1 MTGAK
6 AADGEDCQIS
16 MVKKKSNN
24 DKREQENREKV
35 KLRVRKYRQALKDNP
50 EKYEEAK
57 RRKEQGK
64 IKTIDDLTPREQR
77 KVRKDWRARSKKS
90 YEKKHQIQPK
100 HEHVDN
106 LEAMHLHST
115 CQNTVQNNLMLSP
128 SQKQQVLETPTTL
141 GRFKA
146 GKKRSRKNRRKL
158 RLKIQKL
165 KEELRKE
172 KAKKEKYK
180 KRLYRNRYAGAG
192 ADRDSPIT
200 NVERMIEGQTLTTE
214 VKQAL
219 RFADKKN
226 VLAKNDRSSRRALIA
241 TVSGELIKKYRFQ
254 EKLKMLIPKRLLYPK
269 RKEKQFDR
277 IWTEVRRRVRKF
289 YENDDSSRICPGKK
303 ETITFKKVKKQ
314 KRYLNYSLKELHTKF
329 CSTYPQTKISYSFF
343 CRMRPFWVVPLNVKD
358 RETCLCETHVNFQFL
373 VSKLKFYGI
382 IKESSSSEIIESITC
397 SAEGTL
403 KEACF
408 KRECPDC
415 KNKHVEFSEYNPNEH
430 VKYEKWVSKK
440 ERVLAK
446 GQEKICVKKVK
457 ETLYCNK
464 GDLVQEFKRRLPNF
478 CTHHFNM
485 IHQYE
490 IIREIKRNL
499 SSQDVLI
506 HMDFSENYVCKY
518 SSEVQSA
525 HFGGSKPQITLH
537 TVVTYQKTEQTINEA
552 ISITSYCTLA
562 KSLRHDPSA
571 ISAHLSPIILD
582 IKRKCPLLNE
592 VQFLSDG
599 PSTQY
604 KNKKMFFLLR
614 VLANF
619 LGANSVRWHYF
630 ESHHG
635 KGAPDGIGG
644 CVKRTADSLVA
655 RGEDIP
661 NYETLLKKL
670 QTLNGILVLP
680 IDEREISEFDSKIP
694 VSLEAFKGTMKVHE
708 ALWIKTN
715 PFVVCFRRLS
725 CSDCTADQVCMHYN
739 LGNIKTRLRYE
750 EVYSPSESS
759 CSSEDELPLSTFV
772 RRPSSLN
779 PEDFV
784 LVKIPGKKN
793 HYYHYVAV
801 IISVESENDYTVKY
815 LRKSTEGLFYVFPD
829 VEDIGL
835 ISNNDIVAVLEKP
848 QVRRGQ
854 HFFKIT
860 SEVVNLR

>member
-1 MTGAK
+1 M
-6 AADGEDCQIS
+6 DWE
-16 MVKKKSNN
+16 KSNN

-35 KLRVRKYRQALKDNP
+35 KLRVRKYRKALKDNP

-57 RRKEQGK
+57 RLERERYQRRKKQGK
-64 IKTIDDLTPREQR
+64 TKTIDDLTPREQR
-77 KVRKDWRARSKKS
+77 NVRKDWRARSKKS
-90 YEKKHQIQPK
+90 YEKKRQIQPK

-115 CQNTVQNNLMLSP
+115 CQNTVLNNLMLSP
-128 SQKQQVLETPTTL
+128 SQKQQMLETPTTL

-146 GKKRSRKNRRKL
+146 
-158 RLKIQKL
+158 
-165 KEELRKE
+165 
-172 KAKKEKYK
+172 
-180 KRLYRNRYAGAG
+180 
-192 ADRDSPIT
+192 
-200 NVERMIEGQTLTTE
+200 
-214 VKQAL
+214 
-219 RFADKKN
+219 DKKN
-226 VLAKNDRSSRRALIA
+226 VLDKNDRSSRRALIA
-241 TVSGELIKKYRFQ
+241 TVSGEQIKKYRFQ

-303 ETITFKKVKKQ
+303 ETITFKKVKKH
-314 KRYLNYSLKELHTKF
+314 KIYLNYSLKELHTKF

-358 RETCLCETHVNFQFL
+358 RDTCLCETHVNFQFL

-415 KNKHVEFSEYNPNEH
+415 KDKHVEFSEYNPNEH

-440 ERVLAK
+440 ERVLVK

-552 ISITSYCTLA
+552 ISITSYYTLT

-571 ISAHLSPIILD
+571 ICAHLSPIILD

-592 VQFLSDG
+592 VHFLSDG

-604 KNKKMFFLLR
+604 KSKKMFFLLR

-635 KGAPDGIGG
+635 KGAPVGIGG
-644 CVKRTADSLVA
+644 CVKRTADSFVA

-739 LGNIKTRLRYE
+739 LGSVHYESEVNAEDSTNTCDGILADISTINIKTRLRYE

-815 LRKSTEGLFYVFPD
+815 LRKSTEGLYYVFPD

-848 QVRRGQ
+848 QVRGGQ

>member
-1 MTGAK
+1 
-6 AADGEDCQIS
+6 
-16 MVKKKSNN
+16 
-24 DKREQENREKV
+24 
-35 KLRVRKYRQALKDNP
+35 
-50 EKYEEAK
+50 
-57 RRKEQGK
+57 
-64 IKTIDDLTPREQR
+64 
-77 KVRKDWRARSKKS
+77 
-90 YEKKHQIQPK
+90 
-100 HEHVDN
+100 
-106 LEAMHLHST
+106 
-115 CQNTVQNNLMLSP
+115 
-128 SQKQQVLETPTTL
+128 
-141 GRFKA
+141 
-146 GKKRSRKNRRKL
+146 
-158 RLKIQKL
+158 
-165 KEELRKE
+165 
-172 KAKKEKYK
+172 
-180 KRLYRNRYAGAG
+180 
-192 ADRDSPIT
+192 
-200 NVERMIEGQTLTTE
+200 
-214 VKQAL
+214 
-219 RFADKKN
+219 
-226 VLAKNDRSSRRALIA
+226 
-241 TVSGELIKKYRFQ
+241 
-254 EKLKMLIPKRLLYPK
+254 
-269 RKEKQFDR
+269 
-277 IWTEVRRRVRKF
+277 
-289 YENDDSSRICPGKK
+289 
-303 ETITFKKVKKQ
+303 
-314 KRYLNYSLKELHTKF
+314 
-329 CSTYPQTKISYSFF
+329 
-343 CRMRPFWVVPLNVKD
+343 
-358 RETCLCETHVNFQFL
+358 
-373 VSKLKFYGI
+373 
-382 IKESSSSEIIESITC
+382 
-397 SAEGTL
+397 
-403 KEACF
+403 
-408 KRECPDC
+408 
-415 KNKHVEFSEYNPNEH
+415 
-430 VKYEKWVSKK
+430 
-440 ERVLAK
+440 
-446 GQEKICVKKVK
+446 
-457 ETLYCNK
+457 
-464 GDLVQEFKRRLPNF
+464 
-478 CTHHFNM
+478 
-485 IHQYE
+485 
-490 IIREIKRNL
+490 
-499 SSQDVLI
+499 
-506 HMDFSENYVCKY
+506 MDFSENYVCKY

-571 ISAHLSPIILD
+571 I
-582 IKRKCPLLNE
+582 
-592 VQFLSDG
+592 FLSDG

-604 KNKKMFFLLR
+604 KTRKFFLLR

-619 LGANSVRWHYF
+619 LGANSVRWHYLK
-630 ESHHG
+630 SHHG

-739 LGNIKTRLRYE
+739 LGSVHYESEVNAEDSTNTCDGILADISTNIKTRLRYE